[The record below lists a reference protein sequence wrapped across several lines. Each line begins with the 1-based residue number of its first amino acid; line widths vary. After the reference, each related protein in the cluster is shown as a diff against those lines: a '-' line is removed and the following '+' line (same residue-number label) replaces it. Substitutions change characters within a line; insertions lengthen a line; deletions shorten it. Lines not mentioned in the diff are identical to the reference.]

1 MPDADANF
9 GVSLDLDFSTWWR
22 HVKTIYWNLSVEF
35 LQNKTSMSFDVYDY
49 PNWL

>member
-22 HVKTIYWNLSVEF
+22 HVKTIY
-35 LQNKTSMSFDVYDY
+35 KTTYSNMKFSI
-49 PNWL
+49 PIELWLHLISAK